1 MHNNEWT
8 SGPANY
14 ALVKF
19 LITSLEL
26 SASSDRFF
34 TSSYISF
41 LYLEKFKIHELFS
54 THLVF
59 RKDGGKDMPGTNDSD
74 FDLWTITLLSNWNP
88 WNCKDHTRRRVQN
101 VTHWCSNNRVT
112 SLNYHQHACTKIHS
126 INQQTYS
133 KCSKS
138 LYTIFLHVNVVV
150 ILEMEKNKAR
160 LKFYFN
166 DMIHRSF
173 VLFPK

>member
-59 RKDGGKDMPGTNDSD
+59 RKDGGKTCLEPMT
-74 FDLWTITLLSNWNP
+74 
-88 WNCKDHTRRRVQN
+88 
-101 VTHWCSNNRVT
+101 
-112 SLNYHQHACTKIHS
+112 
-126 INQQTYS
+126 
-133 KCSKS
+133 
-138 LYTIFLHVNVVV
+138 V
-150 ILEMEKNKAR
+150 ILTFE
-160 LKFYFN
+160 L
-166 DMIHRSF
+166 
-173 VLFPK
+173 LLCFPIEIRGIVKIIQDEGFKM